1 MTGIIFAT
9 EEEARPFLHAY
20 RRGRFE
26 GISEGETQ
34 QDDHILISLTGSG
47 KIKAT
52 LRTERLLQEYRPDR
66 LLHVGTCTS
75 LSPTLEIGKLVAAAQ
90 VFEGDR
96 IELAAPTYPRMPLE
110 APYEEL
116 PRATLVTQ
124 DHTIQADSEHTYWQR
139 IADMIDMTGYAVA
152 YVSAMHGVPC
162 HIVKVVSGRI
172 GQEDAQLKRTLEHA
186 HQAMSSWLVEAIDR
200 TEGDD

>member
-9 EEEARPFLHAY
+9 EEEAKAFLHAY

-26 GISEGETQ
+26 GMTEGETQ
-34 QDDHILISLTGSG
+34 HDGDVLISLTGSG

-52 LRTERLLQEYRPDR
+52 LRTERLLQDFR
-66 LLHVGTCTS
+66 LERIIHAGTCTS
-75 LSPTLEIGKLVAAAQ
+75 LSDDLKVGDLVAAAQ

-110 APYEEL
+110 VPFSDI

-124 DHTIQADSEHTYWQR
+124 DHTIQGASEHTYWQR

-152 YVSAMHGVPC
+152 YVAAMHGLPC

-172 GQEDAQLKRTLEHA
+172 GEEDAQLKRTLEHA
-186 HQAMSSWLVEAIDR
+186 HQTMSAWLVHEIDR
-200 TEGDD
+200 VKTGD